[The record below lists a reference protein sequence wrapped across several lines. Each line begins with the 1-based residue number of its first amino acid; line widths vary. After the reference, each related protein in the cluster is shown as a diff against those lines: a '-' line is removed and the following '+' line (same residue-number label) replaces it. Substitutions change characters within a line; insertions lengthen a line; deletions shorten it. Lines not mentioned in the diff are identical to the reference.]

1 MLLILG
7 KWDVLN
13 FFQNLNFS
21 KLRCK
26 ACVSRRV
33 RHVLIFFLLQN
44 LTFWRR
50 TVGLFPKSLFSRMK
64 IQSFWFQANETS
76 CTFSK
81 IFSNFKAFDL
91 RQARHVD
98 LFVFQFFSLQN
109 SNPEIIQAFD
119 LRQARHVDLLFLQ
132 FSSLQNLN
140 FEIIQAFDLRQAK
153 HVACLLTHQSRLT
166 AHHQSKIAL
175 KTFEISTK
183 IDNWHAITLHWR
195 FLLSFPKFLHTK
207 VGKDWH
213 LISQNKDKEP
223 PHYAPSIEDCFENF
237 WNVHFYECPQRLT
250 IDTRLPSIKDCF

>member
-13 FFQNLNFS
+13 FFQNINFS

-50 TVGLFPKSLFSRMK
+50 TVGLFPKSLFFRMK

-119 LRQARHVDLLFLQ
+119 LRQARHV
-132 FSSLQNLN
+132 
-140 FEIIQAFDLRQAK
+140 
-153 HVACLLTHQSRLT
+153 VCLLIHQSRLT
-166 AHHQSKIAL
+166 AHHPSIAL
-175 KTFEISTK
+175 KTFKNSTK
-183 IDNWHAITLHWR
+183 IDDWHTFTFHWR
-195 FLLSFPKFLHTK
+195 LLLSFPSFLQKLTK
-207 VGKDWH
+207 INTQSVKMK
-213 LISQNKDKEP
+213 INP
-223 PHYAPSIEDCFENF
+223 PERPHCTPAIEDCFYNF
-237 WNVHFYECPQRLT
+237 
-250 IDTRLPSIKDCF
+250 